1 MDTLVI
7 IDRTK
12 LDYNTDKNID
22 GNVLGI
28 GPMFVFAMWKKYSKI
43 NDDICVSK
51 INLFHPLT
59 KNNNQYIE
67 GLKRWMLRNVL
78 LVSQSQRPTLSVF
91 RTFSQNVSIQQS

>member
-1 MDTLVI
+1 MDTLFT

-22 GNVLGI
+22 GNVLGT

-51 INLFHPLT
+51 RNLFHPPT
-59 KNNNQYIE
+59 KIIINI
-67 GLKRWMLRNVL
+67 
-78 LVSQSQRPTLSVF
+78 
-91 RTFSQNVSIQQS
+91 